1 MWLRHG
7 YYRTYGIYFCE
18 KNWALRM
25 FHSSILNKLS
35 VFVQS
40 STPIQTES
48 SFQLFCENS
57 GLNLTNFTKLVICH
71 VNSWKF
77 CPRPKS
83 FYTSAT
89 CATCATCDKFHVCQE
104 GLVAWGTE
112 AMIFKCCSQSS
123 LSLPWPGNSSSSS
136 LLNKNV
142 SHPCNVIPWGNQPFK
157 ARAHLRVIEE
167 EKYRW
172 WWWSPH
178 L

>member
-1 MWLRHG
+1 
-7 YYRTYGIYFCE
+7 
-18 KNWALRM
+18 M

-40 STPIQTES
+40 STPTQTES

-57 GLNLTNFTKLVICH
+57 GLNLANFTKMVICH
-71 VNSWKF
+71 VKSWKF
-77 CPRPKS
+77 CPCPKS
-83 FYTSAT
+83 FYTI
-89 CATCATCDKFHVCQE
+89 ATCDKFHVCQE
-104 GLVAWGTE
+104 GLVAGGKE

-123 LSLPWPGNSSSSS
+123 LSLPWPGNSSSSP

-142 SHPCNVIPWGNQPFK
+142 SHPCNVILWGNQPFK
-157 ARAHLRVIEE
+157 GRTYLRVIQEQ
-167 EKYRW
+167 KYRW

>member
-1 MWLRHG
+1 MIDVLLIHFEQ
-7 YYRTYGIYFCE
+7 IVSF
-18 KNWALRM
+18 LQL
-25 FHSSILNKLS
+25 SSQTQTHLPC
-35 VFVQS
+35 FVKKS
-40 STPIQTES
+40 S
-48 SFQLFCENS
+48 
-57 GLNLTNFTKLVICH
+57 LNLANFTDYVIFG

-77 CPRPKS
+77 YPTQNI